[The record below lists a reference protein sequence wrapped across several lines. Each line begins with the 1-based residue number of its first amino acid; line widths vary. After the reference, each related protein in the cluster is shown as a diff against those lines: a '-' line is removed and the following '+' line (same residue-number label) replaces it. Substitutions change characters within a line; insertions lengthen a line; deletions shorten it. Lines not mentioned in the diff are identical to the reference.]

1 MPLTFYF
8 KDPCP
13 KCSKPIMYA
22 VVEAHP
28 NCRDLALHKLHCAD
42 CGPIKTILLS
52 LKPVKPPSETISM
65 AARHRQFDG
74 ASVQIS

>member
-1 MPLTFYF
+1 MSVTFYF

-22 VVEAHP
+22 VVEP
-28 NCRDLALHKLHCAD
+28 DPSCRDLALHKLHCAD

-52 LKPVKPPSETISM
+52 LKPVKPPPGTGST
-65 AARHRQFDG
+65 AARRQQFDG
-74 ASVQIS
+74 ASV